1 MKVLTG
7 EWRVLGTRSD
17 GRTMLVHPLFE
28 TEIPAAARV
37 GEAVAVSTTNYGGE
51 MQDVVDELEPGNR
64 VQAGVYPG
72 TPGRFTTVER
82 TDDQRL
88 VLGFRPTRTPDFV
101 VNLWNEAAGGHTG
114 EAPVAA
120 SRSLSIAECVAEVY
134 VAQSTARSGSSGGGD
149 PSTDGDDDLWWA
161 FVGGSVDESFFESF
175 DTATGRPAEF
185 GAGNPAGVP
194 YFWVVKFA
202 EHDTETA
209 RQLATAAGL
218 VGGDVDIDAE
228 LAELAD
234 GLGGQVVA

>member
-28 TEIPAAARV
+28 TDIPAAVRV
-37 GEAVAVSTTNYGGE
+37 GEAVAVSTGNYGGE

-88 VLGFRPTRTPDFV
+88 VVGFRPTRTPDFAAT
-101 VNLWNEAAGGHTG
+101 LWNEAAAGHTG
-114 EAPVAA
+114 DGPIAA
-120 SRSLSIAECVAEVY
+120 SRSLAIPEGIAEVY
-134 VAQSTARSGSSGGGD
+134 VAQSTARSE
-149 PSTDGDDDLWWA
+149 DDLWWA
-161 FVGGSVDESFFESF
+161 FVGGGGDESFFESF
-175 DTATGRPAEF
+175 DTAPGRPAEF
-185 GAGNPAGVP
+185 VAGNPQGSP

-202 EHDTETA
+202 AHDTETA

-228 LAELAD
+228 LTELAD
-234 GLGGQVVA
+234 GLGGRIVA

>member
-28 TEIPAAARV
+28 TEIPASVRV
-37 GEAVAVSTTNYGGE
+37 GEAVAVSTSNYGGE

-88 VLGFRPTRTPDFV
+88 VLGFQPTRTPDFV
-101 VNLWNEAAGGHTG
+101 VTLWNEAVAGHTG
-114 EAPVAA
+114 DGPIAA
-120 SRSLSIAECVAEVY
+120 SRSLSISEGVAEVY
-134 VAQSTARSGSSGGGD
+134 VAQSTARS
-149 PSTDGDDDLWWA
+149 DDDLWWA
-161 FVGGSVDESFFESF
+161 FVGGGSEESFFESF
-175 DTATGRPAEF
+175 DTAPGRPAEF
-185 GAGNPAGVP
+185 VAGNPAGP
-194 YFWVVKFA
+194 YFWVVKLA
-202 EHDTETA
+202 EHDTGTA
-209 RQLATAAGL
+209 GQLATAAGL
-218 VGGDVDIDAE
+218 VGGDIDAE

-234 GLGGQVVA
+234 GLGGKVVA